1 MAITVKTTGIDD
13 AIKEAK
19 DAEEFIPRTIKNVLT
34 DVLVNDM
41 LREAKINAKGRVLG
55 RKSGRGTGNLAR
67 EIFHKVGETTTRIIG
82 ALFVDLTRVPY
93 ARIHEKGGNITP
105 KRAKKLTIP
114 LPGVQGFARDFNN
127 TFIQKSKK
135 GNLLIFQ
142 KLTGQ
147 DIRPLFALVDR
158 VRIPRRP
165 YLEPAIRKHK
175 NKLQKELK
183 KALNRE
189 G

>member
-1 MAITVKTTGIDD
+1 MPIKMKITGVDA

-41 LREAKINAKGRVLG
+41 LRDAKINAKGRVLG

-67 EIFHKVGETTTRIIG
+67 DIFHKVEETQKRIIG
-82 ALFVDLTRVPY
+82 ALFVDLNRIPY
-93 ARIHEKGGNITP
+93 ARIHEKGGDITP

-114 LPGVQGFARDFNN
+114 FPGVQGFARDFDR
-127 TFIQKSKK
+127 TFIAK
-135 GNLLIFQ
+135 NVLFQ

-158 VRIPRRP
+158 VHMPRRP

-183 KALNRE
+183 KALNKE
-189 G
+189 